1 MNVDCQSSFE
11 NIVVQV
17 IGEMSNKNQPHHK
30 FVQTFILATQPNG
43 YYVLNDIFRYLN
55 EDDLDIVED
64 APAQPSQPVQE
75 EASSEAVAEEPL
87 PTPSAGAAAPELV
100 NTESAADQ
108 VDEKLEAEAEAEAS
122 IEESGAPTAHAGP
135 AEDVNG
141 TQDSVADTAEAAEP
155 EATPAADEPEAEPVA
170 QEPEQAPA
178 KAESSPAAAPAAAQ
192 TSQQSAPVAAEP
204 PVRKTWASLVGT
216 KSAAIPALPQ
226 TQTPTPAPTATAA
239 STQPKSRP
247 APTAQPSK
255 ATPTE
260 SVADTPGTPTSQQS
274 NGWQEAGKKTKQQ
287 PKAQEGIVHAYIKNV
302 NDKIDARVLRE
313 VLEKYGSLKY
323 YDVSRPKVCADE
335 HGSFSSNT
343 NCFQQCAFVEFNDP
357 ASYTAAVADN
367 PHTVGTETINVEER
381 RPRPGAAGTGSFG
394 GNYSRGGA
402 SAGRGRG
409 GAQPRSG
416 SQGGSFNRDGAGRG
430 SFQAPRGNKP
440 AGPARGGRGQ
450 SQAA

>member
-1 MNVDCQSSFE
+1 LNVDCQSSFE

-75 EASSEAVAEEPL
+75 EAASEAVAEEPL
-87 PTPSAGAAAPELV
+87 PTPSAGATAQELV

-108 VDEKLEAEAEAEAS
+108 VDEKLEAEAEAS
-122 IEESGAPTAHAGP
+122 IEESGAPTAHTGP
-135 AEDVNG
+135 AENVNG

-155 EATPAADEPEAEPVA
+155 EPTPAADEPEPEPVA
-170 QEPEQAPA
+170 QEAEQAPA
-178 KAESSPAAAPAAAQ
+178 KADSSPAPAPAQAQ
-192 TSQQSAPVAAEP
+192 TSQQSAPAAAEP

-226 TQTPTPAPTATAA
+226 TQTQTPAQTATAA

-323 YDVSRPKVCADE
+323 YDVSRPKVCRDE
-335 HGSFSSNT
+335 PWSFL
-343 NCFQQCAFVEFNDP
+343 QQ
-357 ASYTAAVADN
+357 
-367 PHTVGTETINVEER
+367 H
-381 RPRPGAAGTGSFG
+381 
-394 GNYSRGGA
+394 
-402 SAGRGRG
+402 
-409 GAQPRSG
+409 
-416 SQGGSFNRDGAGRG
+416 
-430 SFQAPRGNKP
+430 
-440 AGPARGGRGQ
+440 
-450 SQAA
+450 